1 MSLNTTPSG
10 ERLHIGLFGR
20 RNAGKSSLLNAIIGQ
35 PLAIVSRDKGTTT
48 DPVQKS
54 MELLPLGPVVL
65 IDTPGLDDE
74 GTLGELRKKKT
85 IQALNKTDIA
95 LLVIDASVGMTSEDT
110 EILEQIQNRKIPC
123 ILVQNKADLTTAAGQ
138 NPGSSPVA
146 VSNPVA
152 ASNPVAVSDL
162 TTASI
167 PVISVSTKTGQN
179 IDALKNQIA
188 AAAPKP
194 ENSRPLV
201 RDLVQS
207 GDTVLLVIPIDSAA
221 PKGRLIL
228 PQQQTIRELLE
239 AGIPVITVRDS
250 ELTASLHLLKQP
262 PALVITDSQVFGT
275 VSQQLPQDI
284 LLTSFSILFARKK
297 GNLDLLVQGA
307 HALKQLEDGD
317 TVLICEGCTHHR
329 QCEDIGTVKLPRRIQ
344 NYTGKDLQF
353 QFTSGTGFPED
364 LSPFRLII
372 HCGGCMLNE
381 KEMQFRLKCAQTAG
395 IPMTNYGIAIACMHD
410 ILERSLEPFDCKF
423 AI

>member
-20 RNAGKSSLLNAIIGQ
+20 RNAGKSSLLNAITGQ
-35 PLAIVSRDKGTTT
+35 PLAIVSREKGTTT

-123 ILVQNKADLTTAAGQ
+123 ILVQNKADLTTEAGQ
-138 NPGSSPVA
+138 PPSSSPVA

-162 TTASI
+162 TTAPI

-188 AAAPKP
+188 AAAPKS

-239 AGIPVITVRDS
+239 AGIPVVTVRDS
-250 ELTASLHLLKQP
+250 ELTAALHLLKRP

-275 VSQQLPQDI
+275 VSRQLPRDI

-344 NYTGKDLQF
+344 NYTGKDLRF

-395 IPMTNYGIAIACMHD
+395 IPVTNYGIAIACMHD

>member
-20 RNAGKSSLLNAIIGQ
+20 RNAGKSSLLNAITGQ
-35 PLAIVSRDKGTTT
+35 PLAIVSREKGTTT

-123 ILVQNKADLTTAAGQ
+123 ILVKNKADLTTAAGQ
-138 NPGSSPVA
+138 TPGSNPVA

-152 ASNPVAVSDL
+152 ASNPVATSDL

-201 RDLVQS
+201 RDLVQP

-239 AGIPVITVRDS
+239 AGIPVVTVRDS
-250 ELTASLHLLKQP
+250 ELTAALHLLKQP

-275 VSQQLPQDI
+275 VSQQLPRNI

-329 QCEDIGTVKLPRRIQ
+329 QCEDIGTVKLPRWIQ

>member
-20 RNAGKSSLLNAIIGQ
+20 RNAGKSSLLNAITGQ
-35 PLAIVSRDKGTTT
+35 PLAIVSREKGTTT

-95 LLVIDASVGMTSEDT
+95 LLVIDASIGMTSEDT

-152 ASNPVAVSDL
+152 ASDL

-201 RDLVQS
+201 RDLVQP

-239 AGIPVITVRDS
+239 AGIPVVTVRDS
-250 ELTASLHLLKQP
+250 ELTAALHLLKQP

-275 VSQQLPQDI
+275 VSQQLPRNI

-395 IPMTNYGIAIACMHD
+395 IPVTNYGIAIACMHG

>member
-20 RNAGKSSLLNAIIGQ
+20 RNAGKSSLLNAITNQ
-35 PLAIVSRDKGTTT
+35 PLAIVSREKGTTT

-123 ILVQNKADLTTAAGQ
+123 ILVQNKADLTTAASQ

-152 ASNPVAVSDL
+152 ASDL

-201 RDLVQS
+201 RDLVQP

-250 ELTASLHLLKQP
+250 ELTAALHLLKQP

-329 QCEDIGTVKLPRRIQ
+329 QCEDIGTVKLPRWIQ

>member
-1 MSLNTTPSG
+1 
-10 ERLHIGLFGR
+10 
-20 RNAGKSSLLNAIIGQ
+20 
-35 PLAIVSRDKGTTT
+35 
-48 DPVQKS
+48 
-54 MELLPLGPVVL
+54 
-65 IDTPGLDDE
+65 
-74 GTLGELRKKKT
+74 
-85 IQALNKTDIA
+85 
-95 LLVIDASVGMTSEDT
+95 MTSEDT

-152 ASNPVAVSDL
+152 ASDL

-201 RDLVQS
+201 RDLVQP

-239 AGIPVITVRDS
+239 AGIPVV
-250 ELTASLHLLKQP
+250 
-262 PALVITDSQVFGT
+262 TDSQVFGT

-297 GNLDLLVQGA
+297 GDLDLLVQGA

-395 IPMTNYGIAIACMHD
+395 IPVTNYGIAIACMHD

>member
-20 RNAGKSSLLNAIIGQ
+20 RNAGKSSLLNAITGQ
-35 PLAIVSRDKGTTT
+35 PLAIVSREKGTTT

-123 ILVQNKADLTTAAGQ
+123 ILVKNKADLTTAADQ
-138 NPGSSPVA
+138 TP
-146 VSNPVA
+146 
-152 ASNPVAVSDL
+152 D
-162 TTASI
+162 SI

-201 RDLVQS
+201 RDLVQP

-239 AGIPVITVRDS
+239 AGTPVITVRDS
-250 ELTASLHLLKQP
+250 ELTAALHLLKQP

-275 VSQQLPQDI
+275 VSRQLPRDI

-395 IPMTNYGIAIACMHD
+395 IPVTNYGIAIACMHD

>member
-20 RNAGKSSLLNAIIGQ
+20 RNAGKSSLLNAITDQ
-35 PLAIVSRDKGTTT
+35 PLAIVSREKGTTT

-123 ILVQNKADLTTAAGQ
+123 ILVKNKADLTTEAGQ
-138 NPGSSPVA
+138 TPDSNPVA

-152 ASNPVAVSDL
+152 ASDL

-194 ENSRPLV
+194 EMSRPLV
-201 RDLVQS
+201 RDLVQP

-239 AGIPVITVRDS
+239 AGIPVVTVRDS
-250 ELTASLHLLKQP
+250 ELTAALHLLKQP

-275 VSQQLPQDI
+275 VSRQLPRDI

-297 GNLDLLVQGA
+297 GNLNLLVQGA

-395 IPMTNYGIAIACMHD
+395 IPVTNYGIAIACMHD